1 MTSNGDSLLLQ
12 VVVKTIATG
21 ARVIIKSNYGYEID
35 EVKVMGNDNFIVG
48 HTSDTLII
56 AELSSNRT
64 SEVRLIVGH
73 R

>member
-1 MTSNGDSLLLQ
+1 M
-12 VVVKTIATG
+12 KTIATG
-21 ARVIIKSNYGYEID
+21 ARVIVKSNYGYEID

-64 SEVRLIVGH
+64 SEVNLTMIFGNVH
-73 R
+73 